1 MYMHIFFHFCHCWLK
16 LPVCRFKRLGCEAF
30 CFGLDF
36 DVFVAFMTD
45 VSDEIDRNDE
55 EGSVYS
61 VFEPV
66 FKKLH
71 SHLLKDVKLGDRT
84 TLLYADMM
92 ILFSC
97 NMPMAKV
104 R

>member
-1 MYMHIFFHFCHCWLK
+1 
-16 LPVCRFKRLGCEAF
+16 
-30 CFGLDF
+30 
-36 DVFVAFMTD
+36 MTD

-97 NMPMAKV
+97 NIPMAKV
-104 R
+104 C